1 MSRRRAAPKREILPD
16 PKFHD
21 QVVAKFINYVM
32 QDGNKPAAEKIMY
45 GALDIVAE
53 KTKEDALQVFHNV
66 LEKLRPEVE
75 VRSRRV
81 GGATYQVPTAVRPKR
96 AMALAMRW
104 LKDAARSRKG
114 ERTMVDKLAAE
125 IMEASQDRGGA
136 MKKFVETGKMAEANQ
151 AFAHF
156 RW

>member
-1 MSRRRAAPKREILPD
+1 MSRRRAAKKREILPD

-21 QVVAKFINYVM
+21 VVVAKFINYIM
-32 QDGNKPAAEKIMY
+32 QDGNKAAAEKIMY

-53 KTKEDALQVFHNV
+53 KTKEDALQMFHNV

-75 VRSRRV
+75 VKSRRV
-81 GGATYQVPTAVRPKR
+81 GGATYQVPTAVRPVR

-104 LKDAARSRKG
+104 LKDSARSRKG
-114 ERTMVDKLAAE
+114 ERTMTEKLAAE
-125 IMEASQDRGGA
+125 IMEAMQDRGGA
-136 MKKFVETGKMAEANQ
+136 MKKFIETGKMAEANQ